1 MKMSEYPTTT
11 SFDDSSILIADGTAG
26 TRKIYAK
33 DAILAMLDANSV
45 HNHRLVFR
53 GKNLGTSLT
62 IDQKTAIQ
70 NGSFSDLWLGDYWV
84 IGGVTWRIVDF
95 NYWMGSG
102 DTELITPHIVV
113 MPDSNLGTGAMN
125 ASATTTGG
133 YTGSAMYT
141 TNMSSA
147 KTLVTSAFG
156 DAVLTHREYLINAV
170 TSGYASGGAWTDS
183 GVDLPNELMIYGS
196 HIYAAAGD
204 GTTNVKRYTNS
215 ATQLALF
222 RVAPRFIN
230 KPDGASAR
238 ISYWLRDI
246 VNASSFVRVSSY
258 GAPQDTS
265 ASQSYG
271 IRPVFAIG

>member
-102 DTELITPHIVV
+102 DTELTTPHIVV
-113 MPDSNLGTGAMN
+113 MPDSNLDTGAMN
-125 ASATTTGG
+125 TSATTTGG

-141 TNMSSA
+141 TNMANA

>member
-102 DTELITPHIVV
+102 DTELTTPHIVV
-113 MPDSNLGTGAMN
+113 MPDSNLDTGAIN
-125 ASATTTGG
+125 TSATTTGG

-141 TNMSSA
+141 TNMANA

>member
-102 DTELITPHIVV
+102 DTELTTPHIVV
-113 MPDSNLGTGAMN
+113 MPDSNLDTGAMN
-125 ASATTTGG
+125 PSATTTGG
-133 YTGSAMYT
+133 YTGSAMYM
-141 TNMSSA
+141 TNMANA

-204 GTTNVKRYTNS
+204 GTTSVKRYTNS

-271 IRPVFAIG
+271 IRPVFAIS

>member
-102 DTELITPHIVV
+102 DTELTTPHIVV
-113 MPDSNLGTGAMN
+113 MPDSNLGAGAMN

-141 TNMSSA
+141 TNMASA

-196 HIYAAAGD
+196 NIYAAAGD
-204 GTTNVKRYTNS
+204 GTNNVKRYTNS

-222 RVAPRFIN
+222 RVVPRFIN

-238 ISYWLRDI
+238 ISYWLRDV
-246 VNASSFVRVSSY
+246 VNATSFVRVSSY

>member
-62 IDQKTAIQ
+62 IEQKTAIQ

-102 DTELITPHIVV
+102 DTELTTPHIVV
-113 MPDSNLGTGAMN
+113 MPDSNLDTGAMN
-125 ASATTTGG
+125 TSATTTGG

-141 TNMSSA
+141 TNMANA
-147 KTLVTSAFG
+147 KTLVTNAFG

-265 ASQSYG
+265 ATQSYG

>member
-11 SFDDSSILIADGTAG
+11 SFDASSILIADGTAG

-70 NGSFSDLWLGDYWV
+70 NGSFSDLWLGDCWV

-102 DTELITPHIVV
+102 DTELTTPHIVV

-141 TNMSSA
+141 TNMASA

-222 RVAPRFIN
+222 RVAPQFIN

-265 ASQSYG
+265 ATQSYG

>member
-1 MKMSEYPTTT
+1 MHPMPSA
-11 SFDDSSILIADGTAG
+11 ADVGALPIVDGAG
-26 TRKIYAK
+26 AHNAIY
-33 DAILAMLDANSV
+33 
-45 HNHRLVFR
+45 R
-53 GKNLGTSLT
+53 GKNLGTVV
-62 IDQKTAIQ
+62 TAEQFAAIKD
-70 NGSFSDLWLGDYWV
+70 GTFRDLYIGDYWV

-102 DTELITPHIVV
+102 DTELTTPHIVV
-113 MPDSNLGTGAMN
+113 MPDSNLDTGAMN
-125 ASATTTGG
+125 TSATTTGG

-141 TNMSSA
+141 TNMANA